1 MRLTFLFMP
10 VDSWSYWEC
19 YGRRWKQSETKR
31 SLLISV
37 DTVSFFFSDFI
48 SVPCSSY
55 EIVIK
60 FFIGQ
65 RRIPLPPSSIFLTVL
80 TQRA

>member
-37 DTVSFFFSDFI
+37 DTVSFFFLTLYPYLVAHTKLLLNFLLDKDEFLFHHQ
-48 SVPCSSY
+48 V
-55 EIVIK
+55 
-60 FFIGQ
+60 FF
-65 RRIPLPPSSIFLTVL
+65 
-80 TQRA
+80 